1 MKALAID
8 SSITQLT
15 IAAKNNEHIVT
26 GIYDIGMKQSDTLLS
41 AIEYIMNAASL
52 LVNDVDYLVFT
63 HGPGSFTGLR
73 LSLSA
78 LKAIALTTGAPLYG
92 ISTLDAYSFA
102 YKNLPQTILCA
113 IDAKKERFYAKAF
126 EKNAI
131 VFDEGDFSIDEI
143 SEKLHKSTSKS
154 DILICGPD
162 SALLFEKLAEF
173 NKDTE
178 CAHQQKL
185 YALPFCI
192 NPTDALFALA
202 EEKIKNNESPLK
214 DFDGPLYIRP
224 SEAEV
229 KAEGTR
235 VF

>member
-78 LKAIALTTGAPLYG
+78 LKAIAL
-92 ISTLDAYSFA
+92 
-102 YKNLPQTILCA
+102 
-113 IDAKKERFYAKAF
+113 
-126 EKNAI
+126 
-131 VFDEGDFSIDEI
+131 
-143 SEKLHKSTSKS
+143 
-154 DILICGPD
+154 GP
-162 SALLFEKLAEF
+162 S
-173 NKDTE
+173 
-178 CAHQQKL
+178 
-185 YALPFCI
+185 
-192 NPTDALFALA
+192 
-202 EEKIKNNESPLK
+202 
-214 DFDGPLYIRP
+214 RP
-224 SEAEV
+224 RCSCV
-229 KAEGTR
+229 
-235 VF
+235 